1 MFKKIKKTD
10 PFCQYYE
17 EWIKVYKE
25 GAVREVTLR
34 KYQMTSQWL
43 KKLVPTVRICDF
55 DRIQYQQLIND
66 YAEVHERQTTM
77 DFHHQLKGAVLDAVD
92 EGLLERD
99 PTRKVVIKGK
109 LQGLRNVSSLINS
122 SFTLCLMP

>member
-77 DFHHQLKGAVLDAVD
+77 DFHHQLKG
-92 EGLLERD
+92 RCWM
-99 PTRKVVIKGK
+99 RWMKV
-109 LQGLRNVSSLINS
+109 
-122 SFTLCLMP
+122 C